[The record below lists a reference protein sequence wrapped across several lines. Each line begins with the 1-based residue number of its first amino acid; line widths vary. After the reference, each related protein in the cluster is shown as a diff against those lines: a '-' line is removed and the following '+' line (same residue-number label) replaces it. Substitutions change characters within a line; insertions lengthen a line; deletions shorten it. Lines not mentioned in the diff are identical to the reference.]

1 MHAVRRAGEPD
12 AGHKPGTVGDA
23 SRALAVVPGTGG
35 YQDNVK
41 WVAAFK
47 AAHPDAEVTCEKPPA
62 WVGKVTV
69 GGVRKTATRND
80 LGLLLDALDAMAAE
94 GAQ

>member
-12 AGHKPGTVGDA
+12 AGHKAAAVNA

-41 WVAAFK
+41 RLAAFK
-47 AAHPDAEVTCEKPPA
+47 GAHPDAEVTCEKPPA
-62 WVGKVTV
+62 WVGKVTA
-69 GGVRKTATRND
+69 GGARKTATRND
-80 LGLLLDALDAMAAE
+80 LGHLLDALDALAAE